1 MRNTSEQAVQQTPPA
16 TGTIISGRAPVR
28 AFLRSWPLT
37 VLLSLAW
44 MASVV
49 LVVLVLPLVIDADM
63 QAMDLKNRLMP
74 PVFFGGT
81 WQHALGTDELG
92 RDILARLLVSTQ
104 TSMALALAATL
115 LSTVIGVGLGFLA
128 SYMRGPVEQVIL
140 MLIDAQSAIPF
151 MIIALA
157 VLAFLG
163 NSLLLFTILLGLSGW
178 ASIARVTRGLAIS
191 FSEHGF
197 ANAVGDLGA
206 SPWRVYMQ
214 HILPNIASTLVVSL
228 TLNFPEVILL
238 EAGLSFLGLGIQPPM
253 TSLGSMVGYARDY
266 LHTAP
271 WILLAPALVIVVTT
285 LSMSLVGDW
294 LRDRL
299 DPSLR

>member
-1 MRNTSEQAVQQTPPA
+1 MTSSTDLTPAPDH
-16 TGTIISGRAPVR
+16 TSGSVLSGRAPLR
-28 AFLRSWPLT
+28 SFLRNWPLT

-44 MASVV
+44 MAFVV
-49 LVVLVLPLVIDADM
+49 LIVVFLPLLINADF
-63 QAMDLKNRLMP
+63 QAMDLKNRLSP
-74 PVFFGGT
+74 PVFLGGT

-92 RDILARLLVSTQ
+92 RDVLARLLVSTQ
-104 TSMALALAATL
+104 TSMALALAATI
-115 LSTVIGVGLGFLA
+115 LSTILGVGLGFLA
-128 SYMRGPVEQVIL
+128 SYMRGAVEQVIL
-140 MLIDAQSAIPF
+140 MFIDAQSAIPF

-163 NSLLLFTILLGLSGW
+163 NSLLLFTILLGFSGW

-197 ANAVGDLGA
+197 ANAVRDLGA
-206 SPWRVYMQ
+206 SPWRIYMK

-271 WILLAPALVIVVTT
+271 WVLLAPALVIVVTT

-299 DPSLR
+299 DPALR